1 MLLSRD
7 LHSVDEVSTQLGLH
21 PLPDSGPVIRVP
33 RTVRRH
39 GVLLAA
45 VATVGTHLLY
55 VSRWLGDDEGG
66 FSMVARF
73 WHTSGPYLYGPSWVD
88 RPPGLIAVF
97 AAANELGPFGPRLV
111 AGGVAMVAVLGAA
124 DAATSLGGRSSGRW
138 AAWAAFAFY
147 SSALLSAQKLNG
159 ELVASTAVLLSIALV
174 LRADRSRAARP
185 RAWALA
191 LAAGAAAGAAVLV
204 KQSFVDGVAFG
215 VVLLG
220 LRMLRERRRWRGA
233 ATLAVFTAGTAFV
246 LGLAVVWA
254 ASGDRLGD
262 LAYAVGGF
270 RFDAAAVLS
279 SWSPTATLHRLGTL
293 GALAVLSGLALLL
306 VRTATASWR
315 VLRHPS
321 PVGWAVAVTAAVELA
336 GVVAGGSYWAHY
348 LIGMLPMS
356 VLAAGVVAGSPE
368 RWTRRLVLV
377 AVLVTVV
384 TTPVAAVASHREPE
398 DARIGGWI
406 AASARP
412 GDTITVLYTHPN
424 TAQSSGLEP
433 AYPYAWSL
441 PLRTLDPRLELL
453 RSTLEGPRAPTW
465 VVEWDSLQS
474 WGLDRD
480 HRLEAVLDFRYRH
493 VADVCGRPVLLL
505 RGVHR
510 ALAPLTP
517 SACPSSK
524 GP

>member
-1 MLLSRD
+1 
-7 LHSVDEVSTQLGLH
+7 
-21 PLPDSGPVIRVP
+21 
-33 RTVRRH
+33 
-39 GVLLAA
+39 
-45 VATVGTHLLY
+45 
-55 VSRWLGDDEGG
+55 
-66 FSMVARF
+66 
-73 WHTSGPYLYGPSWVD
+73 
-88 RPPGLIAVF
+88 
-97 AAANELGPFGPRLV
+97 
-111 AGGVAMVAVLGAA
+111 
-124 DAATSLGGRSSGRW
+124 
-138 AAWAAFAFY
+138 
-147 SSALLSAQKLNG
+147 
-159 ELVASTAVLLSIALV
+159 
-174 LRADRSRAARP
+174 
-185 RAWALA
+185 
-191 LAAGAAAGAAVLV
+191 
-204 KQSFVDGVAFG
+204 
-215 VVLLG
+215 
-220 LRMLRERRRWRGA
+220 
-233 ATLAVFTAGTAFV
+233 
-246 LGLAVVWA
+246 
-254 ASGDRLGD
+254 
-262 LAYAVGGF
+262 
-270 RFDAAAVLS
+270 
-279 SWSPTATLHRLGTL
+279 
-293 GALAVLSGLALLL
+293 
-306 VRTATASWR
+306 
-315 VLRHPS
+315 
-321 PVGWAVAVTAAVELA
+321 VTAAVELA

-348 LIGMLPMS
+348 LIGMLPMT

-384 TTPVAAVASHREPE
+384 TTPVAAVAAHREPE